1 MEQAND
7 IRRVAVIGA
16 GGVMGKQIAAMLA
29 NAGVDVDALD
39 IVPAGATDRDIIAKK
54 AIEGMRVA
62 SSQSPDKDPQNNV
75 FYDPAFA
82 KRIRTGNL
90 EDHLDRLKEADWI
103 VEVIAENLDWKH
115 ALYEK
120 IEKAAPNAMV
130 SSNTSTMQLAKL
142 VEGRSE
148 NFKQNFMITHFF
160 NPVRHMPLVETVVG
174 KDTRPDVIQ
183 KVTDFLDQRM
193 GKNVVPCKDTPGFKG
208 NRIGGYWLLKSA
220 VEAVKQGIG
229 LDEADAILGAPVG
242 FKSSGVFGT
251 MDVVGM
257 ATSINVMK
265 SLKKSLPK
273 TDDFHAV
280 YAEAEELGILAR
292 MDEMLASGRMGRM
305 AADGKGGFYR
315 AKRDESGAE
324 VRDKKGEKILE
335 WLDMRDG
342 TYHEKRKIKTQSTQN
357 GFKGLDAVVETN
369 DRLGVYARTVLLD
382 TMRYAAKLLPEI
394 SDEPATVDAAM
405 RDGYF
410 WKKGPFEMIDSIG
423 VDKFAQKL
431 EKNGMDVP
439 KSVETLRLECRE
451 IDHGRI
457 YNHGF
462 YRTKGAEN
470 QVYSAIV
477 KNGFRGGWEV
487 TYTTPTIKTVTK
499 GVFGYADVPQKD
511 GVLNL
516 SDIKRTSKPV
526 IKGSS
531 ASVWDIGDG
540 VLCYELHSKLGFVDG
555 STLNVLNDAIKTI
568 GDGKGQ
574 YKALV
579 LHNEDKRAFAS
590 GANLG
595 LALSFRETAQYD
607 AVELMV
613 RGGQKVLRALHE
625 APFPS
630 VTAVHGFALGGG
642 LEMAMPC
649 STRVV
654 APETY
659 AGLVEPGV
667 GEHAGWNGN
676 IRHMEWQREFNP
688 MAKGPFAL
696 MAQAFTSLSAPIP
709 SNSAV
714 DAKKKLWLHP
724 DDKIIPNPER
734 LLFEAKQEALRLFDA
749 GYVPKKAAEFELP
762 GLKAGAPTLKA
773 GIDGYIALDKV
784 KKHDILVTDGQ
795 INVLTGGKNARPG
808 LKTTETTL
816 QTLEREGFM
825 SLVRTKGTEDRIMHM
840 LKTGKPSH
848 PKEPVVDFTE
858 VQALLD
864 SRPIVA
870 VNENRNPDGKPVSG
884 VDALELKM
892 LAGTS
897 TVFNWVAE
905 NVPRE
910 IVVAKQKFKPQ
921 EIAMGAIAYSLG
933 YSLKAVDK
941 VASKLNLDHS

>member
-7 IRRVAVIGA
+7 IQRVAVIGA

-39 IVPAGATDRDIIAKK
+39 IVPAGATDRDIITKK
-54 AIEGMRVA
+54 AIEVMRIA
-62 SSQSPDKDPQNNV
+62 SFKRPDEEPQNGA
-75 FYDPAFA
+75 FYDPSFS
-82 KRIRTGNL
+82 KRIRAGNL

-103 VEVIAENLDWKH
+103 IEVIAENLDWKK

-120 IEKAAPNAMV
+120 IEKVKKPDAIV

-142 VEGRSE
+142 IEGLSE
-148 NFKQNFMITHFF
+148 NFKQCFLITHFF

-174 KDTRPDVIQ
+174 KDTRPDVVQ
-183 KVTDFLDQRM
+183 KVSDFLDQKM

-242 FKSSGVFGT
+242 FQKSGVFGT

-257 ATSINVMK
+257 GTSINVMK
-265 SLKKSLPK
+265 SLKETLPK
-273 TDDFHAV
+273 NDDFHAI

-315 AKRDESGAE
+315 AKRDESGA
-324 VRDKKGEKILE
+324 VIKRVDKKGGEAKTVLE

-342 TYHEKRKIKTQSTQN
+342 TYQEARKIKTESTQN

-369 DRLGVYARTVLLD
+369 DRLGRYARTVLLD
-382 TMRYAAKLLPEI
+382 TMRYAAKLIPEM

-405 RDGYF
+405 RDGYL
-410 WKKGPFEMIDSIG
+410 WKNGPFEMIDSIG
-423 VDKFAQKL
+423 VDQFAQKL
-431 EKNGMDVP
+431 EQDGMIVP
-439 KSVETLRLECRE
+439 KIVEAVVAEGRELDSKNRLT
-451 IDHGRI
+451 DK
-457 YNHGF
+457 GF
-462 YRTKGAEN
+462 YRFKDDKAQIFSRMRVFSAEGKR
-470 QVYSAIV
+470 QPD
-477 KNGFRGGWEV
+477 
-487 TYTTPTIKTVTK
+487 T
-499 GVFGYADVPQKD
+499 FGYADVPQKD
-511 GVLNL
+511 GVLSL

-540 VLCYELHSKLGFVDG
+540 VLCYELHSKLGAVDG

-568 GDGKGQ
+568 GNGTGK

-579 LHNEDKRAFAS
+579 LHNEDKKAFSA

-595 LALSFRETAQYD
+595 FAVSFAKTAQYN
-607 AVELMV
+607 AIELMV
-613 RGGQKVLRALHE
+613 RGGQKVLRALRE

-630 VTAVHGFALGGG
+630 VGVAHGFCFGGG
-642 LEMAMPC
+642 KEILMHC
-649 STRVV
+649 FSRVV

-667 GEHAGWNGN
+667 GLLPAWNGN
-676 IRHMEWQREFNP
+676 IRFMERVREFNK

-696 MAQAFTSLSAPIP
+696 MAQAFTALSAPLP

-724 DDKIIPNPER
+724 DDKIVPNSER
-734 LLFEAKQEALRLFDA
+734 LLFEAKKEALRLYES
-749 GYVPKKAAEFELP
+749 GYVPKKAVEFELP

-773 GIDGYIALDKV
+773 GIDGFIALDKV
-784 KKHDILVTDGQ
+784 KKHDILVTDAQ

-808 LKTTETTL
+808 IKVDETAL

-840 LKTGKPSH
+840 LLTGKPSH
-848 PKEPVVDFTE
+848 PKEPVVDFSE
-858 VQALLD
+858 VEALLE
-864 SRPIVA
+864 SRPLVA
-870 VNENRNPDGKPVSG
+870 VNENRNPDGKPVFG
-884 VDALELKM
+884 IDAVELQM
-892 LAGTS
+892 LAGAS
-897 TVFNWVAE
+897 AVFNWVAATMPE
-905 NVPRE
+905 KFE
-910 IVVAKQKFKPQ
+910 IGKKKLYPQ
-921 EIAMGAIAYSLG
+921 QTAMGGIAYALG

-941 VASKLNLDHS
+941 VASALNLDH